1 MLRRL
6 RPESTVLPNQPARG
20 GKFAPAVPDVK
31 EMAQARCLGVW
42 QAAMADPAGA
52 RPTGAILE
60 GYRVTQSALG
70 SLISRLLQGPGETQQ
85 VAAKLFNK
93 LVAQSRARVFYQQL
107 GVPDTVDGRF
117 DMVALHTFL
126 IFQRLKGQGDRSA
139 ILSQALYDTLIKDME
154 ASLRQL
160 GAGDI
165 GVGKRIRVMTEAL
178 QGRIKAYEVALAG
191 SHLDIEGA
199 LRRNLYGTTDP
210 DQDAVRIVAN
220 YVRQAKE
227 LADSQPVDRIMRG
240 MFEFPPAPAG
250 TSNGGQSGYS
260 IE

>member
-1 MLRRL
+1 
-6 RPESTVLPNQPARG
+6 
-20 GKFAPAVPDVK
+20 
-31 EMAQARCLGVW
+31 
-42 QAAMADPAGA
+42 
-52 RPTGAILE
+52 
-60 GYRVTQSALG
+60 VTQSALG
-70 SLISRLLQGPGETQQ
+70 SLISRLLQGPGEAHQ

-139 ILSQALYDTLIKDME
+139 VLAQALYDTLIKDME

-178 QGRIKAYEVALAG
+178 QGRIKAYEAALAG
-191 SHLDIEGA
+191 SQLDIEGA

-220 YVRQAKE
+220 YIRRAKE
-227 LADSQPVDRIMRG
+227 SADGQPIDRIMRG
-240 MFEFPPAPAG
+240 IFDFPAAPAG
-250 TSNGGQSGYS
+250 AGHGGQPTFGN
-260 IE
+260 E